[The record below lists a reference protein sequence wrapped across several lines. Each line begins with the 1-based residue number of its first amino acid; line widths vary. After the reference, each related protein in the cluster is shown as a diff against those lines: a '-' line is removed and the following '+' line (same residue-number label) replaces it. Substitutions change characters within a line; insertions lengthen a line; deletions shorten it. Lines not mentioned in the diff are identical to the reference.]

1 MIEVSENIYREATLF
16 LIFLGTGCL
25 LVAVYDVLRILRRL
39 IPHGKWILAVEDI
52 LYWMGTAIFL
62 FILLCRENEGLLRG
76 FCLGAAVA
84 GMFLY
89 NQTLSPV
96 LVKYISRGIRFV
108 FRLVGKPVKIMGRQM
123 LRPVRY
129 LSKYIIRALHHWKR
143 VGKKTYRTIKMALC
157 KR

>member
-1 MIEVSENIYREATLF
+1 MIEVSESIYREAALF
-16 LIFLGTGCL
+16 LMFLGTGCF
-25 LVAVYDVLRILRRL
+25 LVVVYDVLRILRRL

-52 LYWMGTAIFL
+52 LYWMGTAVFL

-76 FCLGAAVA
+76 FCLGGAAV

-89 NQTLSPV
+89 NQLLSPV
-96 LVKYISRGIRFV
+96 LVRYISGGIRAV
-108 FRLVGKPVKIMGRQM
+108 FRLVGKPVKIIGRQV

-143 VGKKTYRTIKMALC
+143 VGKETYRTIKMALC